1 MASCR
6 GAAVGEERLSVDQPA
21 LVVVGRQLQQGGL
34 VTFEL
39 SRDGLVLLGVSG
51 RQQLGQP
58 RATQGSD
65 DRLDHI
71 GVQQPGPDGDPPAAL
86 MLGRLSAHVPGNA
99 AAFRAGVELEAADTA
114 PADPTDQE
122 VLGRSAGSLLGRRT
136 AFT

>member
-51 RQQLGQP
+51 RQQP
-58 RATQGSD
+58 ASR
-65 DRLDHI
+65 
-71 GVQQPGPDGDPPAAL
+71 GPLKAV
-86 MLGRLSAHVPGNA
+86 M
-99 AAFRAGVELEAADTA
+99 TA
-114 PADPTDQE
+114 ST
-122 VLGRSAGSLLGRRT
+122 T
-136 AFT
+136 